1 MILDKVLEDKLV
13 AILDKKLDAKF
24 DPILKS
30 LEFISNGFDELT
42 QKISNLEQ
50 SNEILA
56 KENQFLKN
64 QLAELWKEVND
75 VKVVMDEQEQY
86 FRRESLEI
94 RGIPTTLKENTD
106 EIVKSIGSLLDVKIE
121 EQDISVSHRMPLSI
135 NKPNAAPPGSSRSSR
150 DMPVI
155 VVKFTNRNVR
165 DRLYRVRSNL
175 KNFTVGDIGL
185 GRFGDGKIFIQE
197 SLTARRRKLFKQCL
211 EIRKKFN
218 YKLHCAGRG
227 EGMGPWPPCE
237 DF

>member
-1 MILDKVLEDKLV
+1 M
-13 AILDKKLDAKF
+13 DKKLDAKF

-94 RGIPTTLKENTD
+94 RGIRTTLKENTD
-106 EIVKSIGSLLDVKIE
+106 EIAK
-121 EQDISVSHRMPLSI
+121 
-135 NKPNAAPPGSSRSSR
+135 
-150 DMPVI
+150 
-155 VVKFTNRNVR
+155 
-165 DRLYRVRSNL
+165 
-175 KNFTVGDIGL
+175 
-185 GRFGDGKIFIQE
+185 
-197 SLTARRRKLFKQCL
+197 
-211 EIRKKFN
+211 
-218 YKLHCAGRG
+218 
-227 EGMGPWPPCE
+227 
-237 DF
+237 

>member
-1 MILDKVLEDKLV
+1 MTMEFDQGQFKDLLTTILNEDLENKLV

-121 EQDISVSHRMPLSI
+121 EQDISVSHRTPLYI
-135 NKPNAAPPGSSRSSR
+135 NKQ
-150 DMPVI
+150 
-155 VVKFTNRNVR
+155 
-165 DRLYRVRSNL
+165 
-175 KNFTVGDIGL
+175 
-185 GRFGDGKIFIQE
+185 QE
-197 SLTARRRKLFKQCL
+197 S
-211 EIRKKFN
+211 
-218 YKLHCAGRG
+218 
-227 EGMGPWPPCE
+227 
-237 DF
+237 